1 VTAPEAPPRGA
12 VHRLWTI
19 LPRPLD
25 PLRSIKVKFG
35 VVTSVTACT
44 AILMVLWGYALDL
57 RARQTLPAGVLVS
70 LVIMQL
76 LAHGMTAPLREMTA
90 AARAMARGDYSRRV
104 RATSR
109 DEVGELAHAFNRM
122 AADLAEAERQ
132 RREFVANVSHELR
145 TPISALRAV
154 LENVADGVTP
164 ATPEVLNS
172 ALDQTER
179 LGRLVTQLLDL
190 SRVDAGA
197 ARLDLARID
206 VAAFV
211 GDVTA
216 EAAAGRPDVRFDI
229 DVAPGL
235 HAVADRDRLH
245 QVVANLLDNAAR
257 HSPPDAPVTVTAVPL
272 ATGGG
277 LLLDVAD
284 RGPGIPPSER
294 TRVFERFSRGA
305 PVRDD
310 RTRVGTPGGG
320 TGLGLAIARWA
331 VELHGGEIYV
341 VDTPQ
346 GCRIRVTLPDHPPAE
361 AAEAREISGADW

>member
-1 VTAPEAPPRGA
+1 MSTPEAPPRGT

-122 AADLAEAERQ
+122 AADLAEVERQ

-164 ATPEVLNS
+164 ATPEVLES

-197 ARLDLARID
+197 ARLDLAGID
-206 VAAFV
+206 VAAFL

-229 DVAPGL
+229 DVTPGL

-257 HSPPDAPVTVTAVPL
+257 HSPPDAPVTVTAAPL
-272 ATGGG
+272 GTVGGG
-277 LLLDVAD
+277 LLLEVAD

-294 TRVFERFSRGA
+294 ARVFERFSRGA
-305 PVRDD
+305 PVRED

-331 VELHGGEIYV
+331 VELHDGEIYV

-346 GCRIRVTLPDHPPAE
+346 GCRIRVTIPEQPGEAE
-361 AAEAREISGADW
+361 GLSGAGS

>member
-1 VTAPEAPPRGA
+1 MGTPETPPRGA

-35 VVTSVTACT
+35 IVTSVTACT
-44 AILMVLWGYALDL
+44 ATLMVLWGYVLDL

-229 DVAPGL
+229 DVTPGL

-257 HSPPDAPVTVTAVPL
+257 HSPPDAPVTVTAAPL
-272 ATGGG
+272 GTDGGG

-284 RGPGIPPSER
+284 RGPGIPPNER
-294 TRVFERFSRGA
+294 ARVFERFSRGA

-346 GCRIRVTLPDHPPAE
+346 GCRIRVTIPDQPGVADGPGV
-361 AAEAREISGADW
+361 SGASQ